1 MAIQEVASKNSRS
14 IDHASSMLWASSL
27 TKSSDELGGILA
39 NCLEDIESL
48 KTQQQHISSAASLL
62 LTASYGCDRAT
73 GSSRER
79 SSSEAVDAAL
89 QVGFDRYVQQ
99 SIAFNAPGTAEERAH
114 RDGAVAEL
122 NEAIDLLRAEMSASN
137 VS

>member
-1 MAIQEVASKNSRS
+1 MAIQEVASKNSGS

-73 GSSRER
+73 GSRDR

-99 SIAFNAPGTAEERAH
+99 SIAFDAHGTVEERAH

-122 NEAIDLLRAEMSASN
+122 KEAIDLLRAEMSASN
-137 VS
+137 RS